1 MHIVNGHMA
10 ENIYEQGMVMPPN
23 AFGYI
28 HLAAEVEKPFPLKPD
43 SRRKKKLIA
52 LLHPLAEQLRNLD
65 NVNRVDIFT
74 GLIIPPGSGEG
85 QRFIAKEQLS
95 VFIAQFDLVVLI
107 ECQTVD
113 AIKTIA
119 IHPVFQDL
127 ENKMT
132 TASKAYLRTE
142 AKNPHRIDEVNKNR
156 QGIFLFNYFM
166 QKILRSCST
175 FGNTPPA
182 GGPLTP
188 TLPIAPLF
196 SP

>member
-1 MHIVNGHMA
+1 MA

-166 QKILRSCST
+166 QKILRPCST

>member
-1 MHIVNGHMA
+1 
-10 ENIYEQGMVMPPN
+10 
-23 AFGYI
+23 
-28 HLAAEVEKPFPLKPD
+28 
-43 SRRKKKLIA
+43 
-52 LLHPLAEQLRNLD
+52 
-65 NVNRVDIFT
+65 VDIFT

-166 QKILRSCST
+166 QKILRPCST